1 MDAAKKN
8 RLEAAGFK
16 SVTRAQFLELTPAQ
30 EAIVEIKGVLSD
42 LLVEARE
49 RRGWTQRELAELLDT
64 KQAGIARLES
74 GIGPVSLDAMVK
86 ALFAAG
92 VQMREIAD
100 AIGEI
105 EFSVEEPLHVKLV
118 STRTVSARVK
128 PSQSKARPAL
138 RAKPKLKPR
147 QAVPA

>member
-92 VQMREIAD
+92 IQMREIAD

-105 EFSVEEPLHVKLV
+105 EIADVKLSAEEPQPIMA
-118 STRTVSARVK
+118 ARVK

-138 RAKPKLKPR
+138 RAKPKPKPR